1 MKGGIGLRKAAK
13 SRNTLE
19 TKIEI
24 SLNLDG
30 SGQSSIDTGVGFF
43 NHMMTLLAKHGLFD
57 IDITVKGDTDVDDH
71 HTVED
76 IGITLG
82 QTFAEALG
90 DKKGIVRYGY
100 SYVPM
105 DETLARTVVDL
116 GGRPYLSFDY
126 KFERDKVGSFDTELV
141 KEFLIGFSNSLACNI
156 HVDVIRGENTHHIIE
171 AIFKSLARA
180 IAQAVSRDSRISG
193 VMSTKGV
200 I

>member
-1 MKGGIGLRKAAK
+1 MRKIAK

-19 TKIEI
+19 TNIEI
-24 SLNLDG
+24 RLNVDG
-30 SGQSSIDTGVGFF
+30 SGKSSIDTGVGFF
-43 NHMMTLLAKHGLFD
+43 NHMMTLFAKHGLFD
-57 IDITVKGDTDVDDH
+57 LDIQVKGDTDVDDH

-82 QTFAEALG
+82 QAFAEALG
-90 DKKGIVRYGY
+90 EKRGIVRYGH

-105 DETLARTVVDL
+105 DETLARSVVDL
-116 GGRPYLSFDY
+116 GGRPYLAFDY

-141 KEFLIGFSNSLACNI
+141 KEFLTGFSNSLACNI
-156 HVDVIRGENTHHIIE
+156 HIDVIRGENTHHIIE
-171 AIFKSLARA
+171 AIFKSLSRA
-180 IAQAVSRDSRISG
+180 ISQAVSVDQRISG

>member
-1 MKGGIGLRKAAK
+1 MRTAAK
-13 SRNTLE
+13 SRSTLE

-30 SGQSSIDTGVGFF
+30 SGQSNIDTGVGFF

-180 IAQAVSRDSRISG
+180 IAQAVSTDSRISG

>member
-1 MKGGIGLRKAAK
+1 MRKAAK

-30 SGQSSIDTGVGFF
+30 SGQSNIDTGVGFF

-141 KEFLIGFSNSLACNI
+141 KEFLIGLSNSLACNI